1 MKLPIAFYI
10 FSYLHPVLET
20 FQRFVETEIHMLRRQ
35 KRGVGVCEFEL
46 LEQKIYL
53 TRFLHLIMAATRKP
67 AVLYYQWDDNDWEHH
82 IANQFYRLFF
92 VYCNNLVWGD
102 KEPWNSALVGLKAD
116 GFEGSLFKK
125 IFDEMHMEKMEI
137 DCEFH
142 RDQVWW
148 IDNSHTPV
156 KTQIQ
161 QSRITGNDEEMWMFK
176 NIVEVENEWH
186 TIQRE
191 INQLFHLRT
200 LMRTAVFFPPKS
212 ISLKKAVSSVQES
225 IPLHT
230 WKKGDRFLLILIP
243 EDASPNPSFFELN
256 READSPT
263 LVEITES
270 SGYCSCW
277 VCGGG
282 SSHFVR

>member
-1 MKLPIAFYI
+1 MITAYDSAIYFYSGVSIA
-10 FSYLHPVLET
+10 LLNA
-20 FQRFVETEIHMLRRQ
+20 
-35 KRGVGVCEFEL
+35 CESEL
-46 LEQKIYL
+46 LERSIYY
-53 TRFLHLIMAATRKP
+53 TRFLRLIMAKVRKP
-67 AVLYYQWDDNDWEHH
+67 ALPEYRDVECWEHH
-82 IANQFYRLFF
+82 IAIQFNRLFF
-92 VYCNNLVWGD
+92 EYCNGLVWGA
-102 KEPWNSALVGLKAD
+102 KKPWNSALVGLKAD

-125 IFDEMHMEKMEI
+125 IFDDMHSLDMKI

-148 IDNSHTPV
+148 IDNSLTPV
-156 KTQIQ
+156 KTQTQ
-161 QSRITGNDEEMWMFK
+161 RSRITGNKEEMWMFQ

-212 ISLKKAVSSVQES
+212 ISLKNAVSSVQDS

-256 READSPT
+256 PEADSPT
-263 LVEITES
+263 LVDITQS
-270 SGYCSCW
+270 SGHCSCSIDG
-277 VCGGG
+277 CG
-282 SSHFVR
+282 SFWPQLAL